1 MFLLLS
7 ALASADT
14 LEAWSIDEFGAEYQS
29 LAGTDG
35 WVNGYSDDAWW
46 VTSYGNAASATDDNT
61 DSDEYGRDS
70 PNDNWLVRGDAIE
83 DGRVVAEVF
92 ALDDDTVGIVSHC
105 NEDDS
110 FYLLFYTE
118 NSAPQPVGLL
128 DEPTLVL
135 MKVADGEAEVLDTRN
150 DVRLEDDV
158 AELALQVDDGQ
169 ITAWFNGDEVFSVTD
184 DDPLPAGTAGL
195 YAYDAGWDNDRAYS
209 GATWIEVSWLDADAD
224 GIADDV
230 DNCEDVANE
239 DQADED
245 GDGVGDACSEGDPDD
260 PDDPSNPD
268 AGDDGVQLSSGGCGC
283 ASASPAGLAG
293 VAWVLGLV
301 LLARRRSRA

>member
-1 MFLLLS
+1 VFLLLS

-169 ITAWFNGDEVFSVTD
+169 ITAWFN
-184 DDPLPAGTAGL
+184 
-195 YAYDAGWDNDRAYS
+195 DRAYS